1 MMLDIAINKLDARR
15 VVGGLL
21 NSPIAPGK
29 YSHFLNVGTDHIL
42 NALDQNY
49 FRGELADGI
58 GCFKY
63 LEGDYG
69 SGKTQFI
76 NSLATRASEQDVVT
90 AIVTVG
96 AECPFNSPVAIFRAV
111 MESFLPPV
119 DAQLDG
125 MDAKGIEVLIQSWIT
140 RRIKQL
146 GAEPGPDVPELVQR
160 QIEQQVGGLWRGA
173 PDQQMA
179 TALTTLSQRSL
190 KIACGASE
198 AVIDH
203 ELICWI
209 RGDNVRSNALKNM
222 GLFEPARDDNAF
234 RRLKTVVAF
243 LRTRMGYKGF
253 FIAFDEGTRTSSF
266 RRGSAKQKQA
276 IENLLTMI
284 NQNADGEFGGVMF
297 LYAATP
303 DFRSEVISTYRALQ
317 DRIGSKAFSQA
328 SPMVPLINI
337 EDANSRQVIYSIGER
352 LRSIFARAHDVEW
365 DKETQTKNMKAI
377 VEAEEAILFET
388 PKPRFFV
395 YQYCRFLD
403 QQRSAQR
410 AISDDEARE
419 FVDGNE
425 PPQDGDE

>member
-1 MMLDIAINKLDARR
+1 MELAISKVDARR
-15 VVGGLL
+15 VISGLL

-42 NALDQNY
+42 NALDHNY

-76 NSLATRASEQDVVT
+76 NSLATKASEQDVVT
-90 AIVTVG
+90 SIVTVG
-96 AECPFNSPVAIFRAV
+96 AECPFNSPAAIFRAI

-119 DAQLDG
+119 DAQFDG
-125 MDAKGIEVLIQSWIT
+125 TDSKGIEVLLESWIL
-140 RRIKQL
+140 RRIRQL
-146 GAEPGPDVPELVQR
+146 GAEPGGDVPELVQR
-160 QIEQQVGGLWRGA
+160 QIEQQIGGLWRGA

-179 TALTTLSQRSL
+179 TALTALSQRLL

-198 AVIDH
+198 AVIDN
-203 ELICWI
+203 EIIAWV
-209 RGDNVRSNALKNM
+209 RGDNIRSTALKNQGM
-222 GLFEPARDDNAF
+222 FEPARDDNAF
-234 RRLKTVVAF
+234 RRLKTVIAF

-266 RRGSAKQKQA
+266 RRGSIKQKQA

-317 DRIGSKAFSQA
+317 DRIGSKAFSPA

-337 EDANSRQVIYSIGER
+337 EDANSRQVIYEIGER
-352 LRSIFARAHDVEW
+352 LLAIYARAYEISW
-365 DKETQTKNMKAI
+365 DEEVQIQNMRELVSAQ
-377 VEAEEAILFET
+377 EGILFET

-403 QQRSAQR
+403 QQKDEQSLITTQEA
-410 AISDDEARE
+410 SD
-419 FVDGNE
+419 FVSDHE
-425 PPQDGDE
+425 PPLEGDA

>member
-1 MMLDIAINKLDARR
+1 MDVAINKVDARR
-15 VVGGLL
+15 VVNGLL
-21 NSPIAPGK
+21 NAPIAPGK

-42 NALDQNY
+42 NALDENY

-76 NSLATRASEQDVVT
+76 NSLATRASERDVVT
-90 AIVTVG
+90 ALVTVG

-111 MESFLPPV
+111 MESFLPPA
-119 DAQLDG
+119 DAQQDRQ
-125 MDAKGIEVLIQSWIT
+125 DAKGIEVLIESWVERQI
-140 RRIKQL
+140 RQL

-160 QIEQQVGGLWRGA
+160 QIEHQIGGLWRGA

-179 TALTTLSQRSL
+179 SALIAVSHRLL
-190 KIACGASE
+190 KMACGANDS
-198 AVIDH
+198 VIDN
-203 ELICWI
+203 EMIAWI
-209 RGDNVRSNALKNM
+209 RGDNVRSTALKNV

-234 RRLKTVVAF
+234 RRLKTVIAF

-253 FIAFDEGTRTSSF
+253 LIAFDEGTRTSSF

-337 EDANSRQVIYSIGER
+337 EDANSRQVIFSIGER
-352 LRSIFARAHDVEW
+352 LLGIFARAYDVTW
-365 DKETQTKNMKAI
+365 DKNVQMENMKAL
-377 VEAEEAILFET
+377 VEAQESFLFET

-395 YQYCRFLD
+395 YQFCRLLD
-403 QQRSAQR
+403 LQREGQR
-410 AISDDEARE
+410 AITAEEASD
-419 FVDGNE
+419 FVNDNE
-425 PPQDGDE
+425 PPVGSDL

>member
-1 MMLDIAINKLDARR
+1 MELAISRVDARR
-15 VVGGLL
+15 VISGLL

-29 YSHFLNVGTDHIL
+29 YSHFLNVGTGHIL
-42 NALDQNY
+42 DALDHNY

-76 NSLATRASEQDVVT
+76 NSLATKASEQDVVT
-90 AIVTVG
+90 SIVTVG
-96 AECPFNSPVAIFRAV
+96 AECPFNSPAAIFRAI
-111 MESFLPPV
+111 MESFLPPA
-119 DAQLDG
+119 DAQFDG
-125 MDAKGIEVLIQSWIT
+125 ADSKGIEVLLESWIL
-140 RRIKQL
+140 RRIRQL
-146 GAEPGPDVPELVQR
+146 GAEPGGDVPEVVQR
-160 QIEQQVGGLWRGA
+160 QIEQQIGGLWRGA

-179 TALTTLSQRSL
+179 TALTALSQRLL

-198 AVIDH
+198 SVIDN
-203 ELICWI
+203 EIIGWV
-209 RGDNVRSNALKNM
+209 RGDNIRSTALKNHGM
-222 GLFEPARDDNAF
+222 FEPARDDNAF
-234 RRLKTVVAF
+234 RRLKTVIAF

-266 RRGSAKQKQA
+266 RRGSIKQKQA

-317 DRIGSKAFSQA
+317 DRIGSKAFSPA

-337 EDANSRQVIYSIGER
+337 EDTNSSQVIFEIGER
-352 LRSIFARAHDVEW
+352 LLAIFARAHEITW
-365 DKETQTKNMKAI
+365 DMDTQIQNMKELVKAQEG
-377 VEAEEAILFET
+377 VLFET

-403 QQRSAQR
+403 QQKDGQR
-410 AISDDEARE
+410 LITDQEASD
-419 FVDGNE
+419 FVNDHE
-425 PPQDGDE
+425 PPLEGDA